1 MKAQQEEE
9 RARAAEAAA
18 AAQDAERRRPL
29 RVSVGQVGFAALKAI
44 VVERGVPK
52 DQADG
57 CLNKHALRE
66 LARRFEVEGAEALAA
81 IEWVEEGAESGDT
94 VLV

>member
-1 MKAQQEEE
+1 MSFWILG
-9 RARAAEAAA
+9 
-18 AAQDAERRRPL
+18 DVVMRPYYT
-29 RVSVGQVGFAALKAI
+29 VFDVANNQVGFAALKAI